1 MVLHLKS
8 HNKWILRVAAH
19 MATFVEIHI
28 GALSNC
34 LFPAGYHMLYEIA
47 RNARQG
53 YWAICHQWSPQ
64 TNLDIQQGLWQ
75 S

>member
-1 MVLHLKS
+1 
-8 HNKWILRVAAH
+8 

-34 LFPAGYHMLYEIA
+34 LFPCVDHDTAGYHMLYEIA

-53 YWAICHQWSPQ
+53 YWAIV
-64 TNLDIQQGLWQ
+64 
-75 S
+75 